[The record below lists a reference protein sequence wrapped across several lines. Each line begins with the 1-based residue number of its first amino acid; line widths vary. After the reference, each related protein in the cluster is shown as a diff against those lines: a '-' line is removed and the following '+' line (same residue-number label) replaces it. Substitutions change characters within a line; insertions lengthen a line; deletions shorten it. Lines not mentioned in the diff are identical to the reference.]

1 MPGNGGRLGILAG
14 SGDLPWIGARAA
26 LAAGED
32 ITIFYYTR
40 EEPPEDL
47 KKYAVQ
53 VKLLKIFSSV
63 QKKML
68 EHRIKRLLLLGKA
81 NREELYKNS
90 IFSFD
95 FRLLYLL
102 RRSETQ
108 SDYNIFDLLASE
120 FERKGIRI
128 ISQKKYLKK
137 LFLPLGR
144 YGKKCSPAELEDISY
159 GIRYAREMNRLDIGQ
174 TVVAGKKCIL
184 AVECAEGT
192 DRCIVR
198 GGELFHKGGAVVC
211 KTAKEDHDMRFDIPT
226 FGVST
231 IKSMKKSGCRV
242 LAVEASLAISV
253 NPDEVIREAKRNN
266 ITIIALEPENSDIS
280 SLKILNQKEAVLMTL

>member
-1 MPGNGGRLGILAG
+1 MPGDRGRLGILAG
-14 SGDLPWIGARAA
+14 YGELPWIGARAA
-26 LAAGED
+26 LSAGED
-32 ITIFYYTR
+32 IAIFYYTR

-47 KKYAVQ
+47 KKYSTS

-68 EHRIKRLLLLGKA
+68 EQRVNRLLLLGKA

-102 RRSETQ
+102 GRSKTQ
-108 SDYNIFDLLASE
+108 SDYNIFDLLATE
-120 FERKGIRI
+120 FEKKGIQI

-137 LFLPLGR
+137 LFLPIGR
-144 YGKKCSPAELEDISY
+144 YGKKCSMAELEDISF

-174 TVVAGKKCIL
+174 TVVVGKKCIL

-192 DRCIVR
+192 DRCIIR

-211 KTAKEDHDMRFDIPT
+211 KTAKEDHDTRFDIPV
-226 FGVST
+226 FGLST
-231 IKSMKKSGCRV
+231 IESMKKSGCRV
-242 LAVEASLAISV
+242 LAVEASFAISV
-253 NPDEVIREAKRNN
+253 NPEEVIREAKRNN
-266 ITIIALEPENSDIS
+266 ITIIALEPKNSDVS
-280 SLKILNQKEAVLMTL
+280 SLKILNQKEAVFVNG

>member
-1 MPGNGGRLGILAG
+1 MPGNRGRLGILAG
-14 SGDLPWIGARAA
+14 SGELPWIGARAA
-26 LAAGED
+26 LDAGED
-32 ITIFYYTR
+32 ISIFYFTR
-40 EEPPEDL
+40 EEPPQDL
-47 KKYAVQ
+47 IKYATP

-68 EHRIKRLLLLGKA
+68 EHRVSRLLLLGKA

-102 RRSETQ
+102 GRSKTQ
-108 SDYNIFDLLASE
+108 SDYNIFDLLARE
-120 FERKGIRI
+120 FEKKGIKI

-144 YGKKCSPAELEDISY
+144 YGKKCSTAELEDISY

-174 TVVAGKKCIL
+174 TVVVGKKCIL

-192 DRCIVR
+192 DRCIIR

-211 KTAKEDHDMRFDIPT
+211 KTAKEDHDTRFDIPV
-226 FGVST
+226 FGLST
-231 IKSMKKSGCRV
+231 IESMKKSGCRV

-253 NPDEVIREAKRNN
+253 NPEEVIREAKRNN
-266 ITIIALEPENSDIS
+266 ITIIALEPKNSDVS
-280 SLKILNQKEAVLMTL
+280 SLKMLNQKEAVFVNG